1 MYADIP
7 PVVLESMEFKKK
19 IGKVS
24 MEEMSRRTVI
34 ENLSET
40 VIELKKGPSKK
51 NRDLVKI
58 VAAAAASVR

>member
-40 VIELKKGPSKK
+40 VIELKKSPSKK